1 MENQTN
7 EIIPSVSIKLDLN
20 ELLES
25 LSKNKTISKFA
36 KATHPIADMAY
47 NLTSIISMPS
57 KLAKE
62 WVEKRFNI
70 MVDNIKSKNI
80 TNPRKISLKIADP
93 LIKNALM
100 EDDPVSIKKWDN
112 LISNAVNADFKYEI
126 KLVYIDI
133 LKNMTSIDIHILDTI
148 YDTLLSKDL
157 IYPIENLHKHT
168 LTKENLINV
177 LRISIED
184 YYISADNLMRS
195 QLIKPAILKDTGIA
209 AGSEP
214 ITIYKDVDIITLS
227 PLGAKLVE
235 ACK

>member
-1 MENQTN
+1 M
-7 EIIPSVSIKLDLN
+7 I
-20 ELLES
+20 
-25 LSKNKTISKFA
+25 
-36 KATHPIADMAY
+36 
-47 NLTSIISMPS
+47 
-57 KLAKE
+57 
-62 WVEKRFNI
+62 VEGIEK
-70 MVDNIKSKNI
+70 VG
-80 TNPRKISLKIADP
+80 
-93 LIKNALM
+93 
-100 EDDPVSIKKWDN
+100 
-112 LISNAVNADFKYEI
+112 
-126 KLVYIDI
+126 DI
-133 LKNMTSIDIHILDTI
+133 LKSSKKVGDFVAQVFGPLLEDSIGLVSDRLKYFRAEKLALLHQKTQKKLQESGITETVPVPPKVGIPLIENASLEEDDDLHTKWSNMLSNAMNPNNHQTITKIYVSILSEVNPLDIHILDKI
-148 YDTLLSKDL
+148 YDTLLSKEL
-157 IYPIENLHKHT
+157 IYPIENLHKHR